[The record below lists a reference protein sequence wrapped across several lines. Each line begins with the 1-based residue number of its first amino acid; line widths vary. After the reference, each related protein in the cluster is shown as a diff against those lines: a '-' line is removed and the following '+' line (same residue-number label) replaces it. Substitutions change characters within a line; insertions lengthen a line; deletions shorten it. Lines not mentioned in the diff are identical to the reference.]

1 MHYNLVKAKLYFDV
15 NLDIEGMD
23 KLVHPYK
30 GYFSYLEH
38 KLYTQ
43 EDLIGIYKMLLLAKH
58 ERNLG
63 QTLLADELTA
73 LSLWLQVDTDRKG
86 VITIEQFKN
95 LMTSY

>member
-38 KLYTQ
+38 KLYT
-43 EDLIGIYKMLLLAKH
+43 
-58 ERNLG
+58 
-63 QTLLADELTA
+63 
-73 LSLWLQVDTDRKG
+73 
-86 VITIEQFKN
+86 
-95 LMTSY
+95 

>member
-1 MHYNLVKAKLYFDV
+1 MFKVSEAFDRISQRQDWKVRSKDLIEMHYNLVKAKLYFDV

-43 EDLIGIYKMLLLAKH
+43 EDLMGIYKMLLLAKH
-58 ERNLG
+58 EWNLG
-63 QTLLADELTA
+63 
-73 LSLWLQVDTDRKG
+73 
-86 VITIEQFKN
+86 
-95 LMTSY
+95 